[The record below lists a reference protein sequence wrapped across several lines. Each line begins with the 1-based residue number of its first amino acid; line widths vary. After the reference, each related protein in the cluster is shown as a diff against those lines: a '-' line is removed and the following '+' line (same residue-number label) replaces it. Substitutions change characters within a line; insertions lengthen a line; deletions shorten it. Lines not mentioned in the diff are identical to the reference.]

1 MAQITSAQVITR
13 AKVLSI
19 GYEENTHLQ
28 VRQLGNILDVVLS
41 QIELLQ
47 SMTVLEIGQCV
58 DLVDAEREE
67 VEKKGV
73 ELLINII
80 NRLRQLMHSFVLE
93 FLISN
98 ADYL

>member
-1 MAQITSAQVITR
+1 
-13 AKVLSI
+13 
-19 GYEENTHLQ
+19 
-28 VRQLGNILDVVLS
+28 
-41 QIELLQ
+41 
-47 SMTVLEIGQCV
+47 MTVLEIGQCV

-98 ADYL
+98 ADYLWI